1 MSVPAHA
8 VHTASIPLT
17 ELLLGFSSWNPD
29 TSGNARNSK
38 LSVPFHASG
47 TAFLMMFAAP
57 YEHMEIA
64 TEIVEKEYGKT
75 LSGIESERLL
85 LENGYIGFYS
95 RDVGFQ
101 WFVNHFIRPLTDE
114 QVTFV
119 VENMKYANNSQQKQ
133 SIQELLERNDD
144 VKSRNILDF
153 AERAAT
159 SK

>member
-1 MSVPAHA
+1 MSENNKRNG
-8 VHTASIPLT
+8 LC
-17 ELLLGFSSWNPD
+17 GF
-29 TSGNARNSK
+29 
-38 LSVPFHASG
+38 LSPNGIFKEV
-47 TAFLMMFAAP
+47 AP

-144 VKSRNILDF
+144 VKSRNGLDF

>member
-1 MSVPAHA
+1 MSENNKRNG
-8 VHTASIPLT
+8 LC
-17 ELLLGFSSWNPD
+17 GF
-29 TSGNARNSK
+29 
-38 LSVPFHASG
+38 LSPNGIFKE
-47 TAFLMMFAAP
+47 AAP

-101 WFVNHFIRPLTDE
+101 WFVNHFIRLLTDE

-144 VKSRNILDF
+144 VKSRNVLDF

>member
-1 MSVPAHA
+1 MSENNKE
-8 VHTASIPLT
+8 SRLC
-17 ELLLGFSSWNPD
+17 GF
-29 TSGNARNSK
+29 
-38 LSVPFHASG
+38 LSPNGIFKE
-47 TAFLMMFAAP
+47 AAP

-144 VKSRNILDF
+144 VKSRNVLDF

>member
-1 MSVPAHA
+1 MSENNKRNG
-8 VHTASIPLT
+8 LY
-17 ELLLGFSSWNPD
+17 GF
-29 TSGNARNSK
+29 
-38 LSVPFHASG
+38 LSPNGIFKEV
-47 TAFLMMFAAP
+47 AP

>member
-1 MSVPAHA
+1 MSENNKRNG
-8 VHTASIPLT
+8 LC
-17 ELLLGFSSWNPD
+17 GF
-29 TSGNARNSK
+29 
-38 LSVPFHASG
+38 LSPNGIFKEV
-47 TAFLMMFAAP
+47 AP

-95 RDVGFQ
+95 RDVGFK

-144 VKSRNILDF
+144 VKSRNVLDF

>member
-1 MSVPAHA
+1 MSENNKRNG
-8 VHTASIPLT
+8 LC
-17 ELLLGFSSWNPD
+17 GF
-29 TSGNARNSK
+29 
-38 LSVPFHASG
+38 LSPNGIFKEV
-47 TAFLMMFAAP
+47 AP

-144 VKSRNILDF
+144 VKSRNILDIVTLGSNPE
-153 AERAAT
+153 ALYD
-159 SK
+159 

>member
-1 MSVPAHA
+1 MSENNKKNGLCGFLSPKG
-8 VHTASIPLT
+8 TFT
-17 ELLLGFSSWNPD
+17 E
-29 TSGNARNSK
+29 AK
-38 LSVPFHASG
+38 
-47 TAFLMMFAAP
+47 P

-101 WFVNHFIRPLTDE
+101 WFVNHSIRPLTDE

-119 VENMKYANNSQQKQ
+119 VENMKYANNSEQKQ

-144 VKSRNILDF
+144 VKSINVLDF

>member
-1 MSVPAHA
+1 MSENNKRNG
-8 VHTASIPLT
+8 LC
-17 ELLLGFSSWNPD
+17 GF
-29 TSGNARNSK
+29 
-38 LSVPFHASG
+38 LSPNGIFKEV
-47 TAFLMMFAAP
+47 AP

-85 LENGYIGFYS
+85 LENGYIGFYF

-144 VKSRNILDF
+144 VKSRNVLDF
-153 AERAAT
+153 AEQAAT

>member
-1 MSVPAHA
+1 MSENNKRNG
-8 VHTASIPLT
+8 LC
-17 ELLLGFSSWNPD
+17 GF
-29 TSGNARNSK
+29 
-38 LSVPFHASG
+38 LSPNGIFKE
-47 TAFLMMFAAP
+47 AAP

-75 LSGIESERLL
+75 LSGIKSERLL

-144 VKSRNILDF
+144 VKSRNVLDF

>member
-1 MSVPAHA
+1 MSENNKRNG
-8 VHTASIPLT
+8 LY
-17 ELLLGFSSWNPD
+17 GF
-29 TSGNARNSK
+29 
-38 LSVPFHASG
+38 LSPNGIFKEV
-47 TAFLMMFAAP
+47 AP

-144 VKSRNILDF
+144 VKSRNVLDF

>member
-1 MSVPAHA
+1 MSENNKRNG
-8 VHTASIPLT
+8 LC
-17 ELLLGFSSWNPD
+17 GF
-29 TSGNARNSK
+29 
-38 LSVPFHASG
+38 LSPNGIFKEV
-47 TAFLMMFAAP
+47 AP

>member
-1 MSVPAHA
+1 MSENNKRNG
-8 VHTASIPLT
+8 LY
-17 ELLLGFSSWNPD
+17 GF
-29 TSGNARNSK
+29 
-38 LSVPFHASG
+38 LSPNGIFKEV
-47 TAFLMMFAAP
+47 AP

-101 WFVNHFIRPLTDE
+101 WFVNHFIRLLTDE

-144 VKSRNILDF
+144 VKSRNVLDF

>member
-1 MSVPAHA
+1 MSENNKRNG
-8 VHTASIPLT
+8 LC
-17 ELLLGFSSWNPD
+17 GF
-29 TSGNARNSK
+29 
-38 LSVPFHASG
+38 LSPNGIFKE
-47 TAFLMMFAAP
+47 AAP

>member
-1 MSVPAHA
+1 MSENNKRNR
-8 VHTASIPLT
+8 LC
-17 ELLLGFSSWNPD
+17 GF
-29 TSGNARNSK
+29 
-38 LSVPFHASG
+38 LSPNGIFKEV
-47 TAFLMMFAAP
+47 AP

-144 VKSRNILDF
+144 VKSRNVLDF

>member
-1 MSVPAHA
+1 MLTKGNWIMSENNKRNG
-8 VHTASIPLT
+8 LC
-17 ELLLGFSSWNPD
+17 GF
-29 TSGNARNSK
+29 
-38 LSVPFHASG
+38 LSPNGIFKEV
-47 TAFLMMFAAP
+47 AP

-64 TEIVEKEYGKT
+64 TEIVEKKYWQT

-144 VKSRNILDF
+144 VKSRNVLDF

>member
-1 MSVPAHA
+1 MSDNNKRNG
-8 VHTASIPLT
+8 LC
-17 ELLLGFSSWNPD
+17 GF
-29 TSGNARNSK
+29 
-38 LSVPFHASG
+38 LSPNGIFKE
-47 TAFLMMFAAP
+47 AAP

>member
-1 MSVPAHA
+1 MSENNKRNGLCGFLSPNG
-8 VHTASIPLT
+8 IFT
-17 ELLLGFSSWNPD
+17 E
-29 TSGNARNSK
+29 AE
-38 LSVPFHASG
+38 
-47 TAFLMMFAAP
+47 P

-85 LENGYIGFYS
+85 LEKGYIGFYS

-133 SIQELLERNDD
+133 SIQELLEWNDD
-144 VKSRNILDF
+144 VKSRNVLDF
-153 AERAAT
+153 AEQAAT

>member
-1 MSVPAHA
+1 MNENNKRNG
-8 VHTASIPLT
+8 LC
-17 ELLLGFSSWNPD
+17 GF
-29 TSGNARNSK
+29 
-38 LSVPFHASG
+38 LSPNGIFKEVA
-47 TAFLMMFAAP
+47 L

-144 VKSRNILDF
+144 VKSRNVLDF

>member
-1 MSVPAHA
+1 MKGKQ
-8 VHTASIPLT
+8 IMNENNKRNGLC
-17 ELLLGFSSWNPD
+17 GF
-29 TSGNARNSK
+29 
-38 LSVPFHASG
+38 LSPNGIFKEV
-47 TAFLMMFAAP
+47 AP

-144 VKSRNILDF
+144 VKSRNVLDF

>member
-1 MSVPAHA
+1 MSEKNKRNG
-8 VHTASIPLT
+8 LC
-17 ELLLGFSSWNPD
+17 GF
-29 TSGNARNSK
+29 
-38 LSVPFHASG
+38 LSPNGIFKE
-47 TAFLMMFAAP
+47 AAP

-64 TEIVEKEYGKT
+64 TEIVEKKYGQT

-85 LENGYIGFYS
+85 LEKGYIGFYA
-95 RDVGFQ
+95 RNVDFQ
-101 WFVNHFIRPLTDE
+101 WFVNHSIRPLTDE

-153 AERAAT
+153 ANEQQQVN
-159 SK
+159 SY

>member
-1 MSVPAHA
+1 MSENNKRNG
-8 VHTASIPLT
+8 LC
-17 ELLLGFSSWNPD
+17 GF
-29 TSGNARNSK
+29 
-38 LSVPFHASG
+38 LSPNGIFKEV
-47 TAFLMMFAAP
+47 AP

-85 LENGYIGFYS
+85 LEKGYIGFYS

>member
-1 MSVPAHA
+1 MSENNKRNGLCGFLSPNG
-8 VHTASIPLT
+8 IFT
-17 ELLLGFSSWNPD
+17 E
-29 TSGNARNSK
+29 AE
-38 LSVPFHASG
+38 
-47 TAFLMMFAAP
+47 P

-85 LENGYIGFYS
+85 LEKGYIGFYS

-119 VENMKYANNSQQKQ
+119 VENTKYANNSQQKQ

-144 VKSRNILDF
+144 VKSRNVLDF

>member
-1 MSVPAHA
+1 MSENNKRNG
-8 VHTASIPLT
+8 LC
-17 ELLLGFSSWNPD
+17 GF
-29 TSGNARNSK
+29 
-38 LSVPFHASG
+38 LSPNGIFKEV
-47 TAFLMMFAAP
+47 AP
-57 YEHMEIA
+57 YEHMEIT

-144 VKSRNILDF
+144 VKSRNVLDF

>member
-1 MSVPAHA
+1 MNENNKRNG
-8 VHTASIPLT
+8 LC
-17 ELLLGFSSWNPD
+17 GF
-29 TSGNARNSK
+29 
-38 LSVPFHASG
+38 LSPNGIFKEV
-47 TAFLMMFAAP
+47 AP

-144 VKSRNILDF
+144 VKSRNVLDF

>member
-1 MSVPAHA
+1 MSENNKRNG
-8 VHTASIPLT
+8 LC
-17 ELLLGFSSWNPD
+17 GF
-29 TSGNARNSK
+29 
-38 LSVPFHASG
+38 LSPNGIFKEV
-47 TAFLMMFAAP
+47 AP

-75 LSGIESERLL
+75 LSGIESERLF

-144 VKSRNILDF
+144 VKSRNVLDF